1 MASKHIKRNTYYT
14 FAFNLSEAESVYAV
28 SLHLQLDPRSRR
40 MLGSL
45 SPGMCLFRQTQTS
58 WNNAM
63 LCKID
68 YVQPARNIG
77 PIEYKPHPYTPAVSL
92 LESPHILAD
101 LDATVKEH
109 NKTMSRQKPN
119 HKLQLEELSLQLLK
133 LAVNNPYAPVA
144 RLFERL

>member
-14 FAFNLSEAESVYAV
+14 FAFNLSDAESVYTV

-45 SPGMCLFRQTQTS
+45 SPGTCLFRQTQTS

-68 YVQPARNIG
+68 YVPPARNIG
-77 PIEYKPHPYTPAVSL
+77 PIEYESQPYTPAVSL
-92 LESPHILAD
+92 SESPHVLAD
-101 LDATVKEH
+101 LDTAVKEH
-109 NKTMSRQKPN
+109 NKSMKRQKPN
-119 HKLQLEELSLQLLK
+119 HKLQLEQLSLQLLK
-133 LAVNNPYAPVA
+133 LAASNPYAPVA